1 MKKLGNSVQLSNM
14 IRNVPCFL
22 SVLTFDTSEDK
33 VLCVHESF
41 SSSSIVTHGW
51 ARQKPNFALVYFPE
65 AIYTHC
71 ILEIY
76 MTVRCCRADD

>member
-1 MKKLGNSVQLSNM
+1 MVQRRST

-22 SVLTFDTSEDK
+22 SALTFDTSEDK

-41 SSSSIVTHGW
+41 SSSSIVTHGR
-51 ARQKPNFALVYFPE
+51 ASQKPNFAVVYFPE